1 MKLYFGRGRNK
12 SLYDETADAEVN
24 LESSLKETV
33 TVNCV
38 SDQKLHQVTR
48 EGIEVAFER
57 SCRYATHMR
66 HVDEIKRSGQNR
78 LALIRSNCFDD

>member
-1 MKLYFGRGRNK
+1 MKLYFGRGRTK

-24 LESSLKETV
+24 LENFPTEMV

-48 EGIEVAFER
+48 EGIEVVFER
-57 SCRYATHMR
+57 SC
-66 HVDEIKRSGQNR
+66 
-78 LALIRSNCFDD
+78 